1 MKLREKLRRQLKD
14 QRLIA
19 GVMGVLLL
27 LFTALFYVLQRER
40 DLPSFLITNR
50 VLLFVLWY
58 VNVVLILIVLFVL
71 LRNLFKLVLERRHR
85 ILGSTF
91 KLKLVATYVGLSLI
105 PVLLLFAI
113 ATELLQG
120 SIDRWFNTPLQPVL
134 ERGSSVALALY
145 DRVVQS
151 NRRDA
156 ARVLAEISGF
166 DLRQAE
172 QRPRLD
178 RRLQELLTEL
188 HLDLLA
194 VYEGTEFVGGV
205 LDLKSGLHELPELR
219 REFLEEAAA
228 EGEATLMETPPGGR
242 GKLIWAAVAAGR
254 HPQKAAGAGA
264 APAGGTPAGAPAAGS
279 GAAVSGAPGRANAG
293 RAGRPGEPPALV
305 VVAGSLL
312 EPVLAER
319 SRRLI
324 EDFQSYR
331 QLQVQKDDLRASH
344 LLIFL
349 MVTLVILLASSWVG
363 LHLARR
369 VTVPI
374 QALADGT
381 RRISGGD
388 LEHRVDVQADDDL
401 GVLVDSFNRMTE
413 QLGQS
418 KALLEH
424 GNRELVASNQR
435 LAGERALIGAVLE
448 NVAAGVVS
456 IDAEGRIFTCN
467 DAALEMLRQRPEEVL
482 GRRVEEAWQ
491 DPERGKL
498 AALLR
503 EQPRAGKEVHLILG
517 GEWKTFDAKV
527 TELPAE
533 PSSSDTASSSDD
545 AARSASS
552 ARSAAGGR
560 SAGTGA
566 PPNALRGQVLV
577 IEDLTELIKAQQLA
591 AWNEAA
597 RRIAHEIKNPLTPIR
612 LAAERVL
619 KKHRESD
626 AGLGR
631 ALEEGMAI
639 IVREV
644 CTLQG
649 MVDEFSRFA
658 RMRRPQPA
666 RIELPRLLAETAHLY
681 RNLKP
686 GVAVEVEVRG
696 ELAAIWLD
704 GEQIKR
710 ALINLL
716 DNAVEA
722 TEAPGRVTLA
732 GAAVDGRLEIQVA
745 DTGRGIPPEAKE
757 KLFLPYFSTKGR
769 GTGLGLAIVHRIVA
783 DHHGTIRVED
793 NVPHGTVF
801 TLELPLG

>member
-1 MKLREKLRRQLKD
+1 MKGPRMKLGERLRRQLKD
-14 QRLIA
+14 QRLIV
-19 GVMGVLLL
+19 GVLSVLLL
-27 LFTALFYVLQRER
+27 LFTALFYLLQRER

-58 VNVVLILIVLFVL
+58 VNVVLSLIVLFVL
-71 LRNLFKLVLERRHR
+71 LRNLFKLVIERRHR

-134 ERGSSVALALY
+134 ERGSSVALALD
-145 DRVVQS
+145 DRMKQS

-156 ARVLAEISGF
+156 TRVLAEISGF
-166 DLRQAE
+166 DLHQAE
-172 QRPRLD
+172 QRPRLNH
-178 RRLQELLTEL
+178 RLSELLAEL
-188 HLDLLA
+188 HLDALA

-219 REFLEEAAA
+219 RDFLEEAAA
-228 EGEATLMETPPGGR
+228 EGEATLVDAPPGGR
-242 GKLIWAAVAAGR
+242 GKLIWAAVASGR
-254 HPQKAAGAGA
+254 R
-264 APAGGTPAGAPAAGS
+264 PAQE
-279 GAAVSGAPGRANAG
+279 
-293 RAGRPGEPPALV
+293 RPPVV
-305 VVAGSLL
+305 VVAGSVL

-324 EDFQSYR
+324 DDFQSYR
-331 QLQVQKDDLRASH
+331 QLQVQKDDIRASH

-374 QALADGT
+374 QALAEGT

-388 LEHRVDVQADDDL
+388 LEHRVEVQADDEL

-413 QLGQS
+413 ELAHS
-418 KALLEH
+418 KALLES

-435 LAGERALIGAVLE
+435 LAGERALIGTVLE

-456 IDAEGRIFTCN
+456 IDGEGTIFTCN
-467 DAALEMLRQRPEEVL
+467 DAALDMLRQRREEVV
-482 GRRVEEAWQ
+482 GRRVEEAWH

-503 EQPRAGKEVHLILG
+503 EERRANKEVHLILG
-517 GEWKTFDAKV
+517 GEWKTFEAKV
-527 TELPAE
+527 TALPGG
-533 PSSSDTASSSDD
+533 
-545 AARSASS
+545 
-552 ARSAAGGR
+552 AGGT
-560 SAGTGA
+560 AGPGGA
-566 PPNALRGQVLV
+566 DGYVIV

-631 ALEEGMAI
+631 ALEEGVAI

-666 RIELPRLLAETAHLY
+666 QIDLPRLIEETVHLY

-686 GVAVEVEVRG
+686 GVAVEGEVRG
-696 ELAAIWLD
+696 ELAPVWLD

-722 TEAPGRVTLA
+722 TDAPGRVTLTT
-732 GAAVDGRLEIQVA
+732 AAVDGHLEIQVT
-745 DTGRGIPPEAKE
+745 DTGRGIPPEARE

-783 DHHGTIRVED
+783 DHHGSIRVED
-793 NVPHGTVF
+793 NLPRGTIF
-801 TLELPLG
+801 TLELPFG